1 MSKGR
6 FRYFLSLLMLLT
18 FVVGAALP
26 VSAEGFKER
35 AGTMAKVTNVRV
47 GATGSR
53 VRVVIDTA
61 KKVEY
66 KTMVLREP
74 GRIIIDIKGA
84 WLDPGISRETIIESR
99 FASRVRVAQF
109 DPDTVRVV
117 IHSEVKKENFAVFGF
132 AGEEI
137 PYRVVMDLG
146 KLGGADQYAS
156 EDEITQADPNRPD
169 DGEGT
174 DEGEKSDKPDTE
186 PGTEP
191 EEKTGQTSEGQPET
205 PPEVKPDDGTDK
217 KDDKKSGQKKL
228 PGLKGK
234 KIAIDPGHG
243 GCDPGAIGPTG
254 VTEKSV
260 TLRISL
266 EVKKLL
272 EAAGA
277 KVIMTRTTDVEVSPK
292 KENASDVE
300 ELQARCDI
308 ANKAKADVF
317 VCIHLDS
324 FSSREA
330 RGTTGYYY
338 TKGTANSRR
347 LAGLIQGS
355 VVRYLNTHSRGTKS
369 CNFYVVRKTYM
380 PATLVEIAF
389 LSNPSEEKLLTSA
402 AGIKKAAQGVADGI
416 AEFFK
421 K

>member
-1 MSKGR
+1 
-6 FRYFLSLLMLLT
+6 MLLT
-18 FVVGAALP
+18 FVIGTAMP
-26 VSAEGFKER
+26 VSASDFSER
-35 AGTMAKVTNVRV
+35 AGSMAKVSGVRV

-53 VRVVIDTA
+53 VRVVIDAT
-61 KKVEY
+61 KPVEY
-66 KTMVLREP
+66 KTMVLKEP

-84 WLDPGISRETIIESR
+84 WLDPGVARETPIGSR
-99 FASRVRVAQF
+99 FASKVRVGQY
-109 DPDTVRVV
+109 DPETVRVV
-117 IHSEVKKENFAVFGF
+117 VHSEVKKENFAVFGF

-137 PYRVVMDLG
+137 PYRVVMDFG
-146 KLGGADQYAS
+146 KLGGTDEYGS
-156 EDEITQADPNRPD
+156 GDEIAQADPNRPAD
-169 DGEGT
+169 DEK
-174 DEGEKSDKPDTE
+174 DEAGEKETAAKP
-186 PGTEP
+186 EP
-191 EEKTGQTSEGQPET
+191 EPKS
-205 PPEVKPDDGTDK
+205 DDDNND
-217 KDDKKSGQKKL
+217 DDKDNEDEKKSDPKKTL

-254 VTEKSV
+254 ATEKSV

-292 KENASDVE
+292 KENASDIE

-317 VCIHLDS
+317 VCIHMDS

-338 TKGTANSRR
+338 SKGTASSRR
-347 LAGLIQGS
+347 LASLVQSS
-355 VVRYLNTHSRGTKS
+355 VVRYLNTQSRGAKS
-369 CNFYVVRKTYM
+369 CNFYVVRKTRM

-389 LSNPSEEKLLTSA
+389 LSNPSEEKLLTTA
-402 AGIKKAAQGVADGI
+402 AGVKKAAQGVADGI